1 MTHRPTFVTSA
12 DPDTPDDFAALAAQ
26 PIGYWSGVAHDAVI
40 RHIRDGMAG
49 VDITQPQ
56 WWILNQVTGAG
67 PAGRSRAE
75 LVERLGGTI
84 GVEPDEIGRA
94 ADSLLARGWLT
105 AGGEGD
111 GGGQGALRLT
121 DAGRAAKARTKELVD
136 RMRTEIHEGITD
148 EEYVGALRML
158 RRMIDN
164 VAAARGAV

>member
-1 MTHRPTFVTSA
+1 MTPHQPISPRPA
-12 DPDTPDDFAALAAQ
+12 DPAVPDDFAALAAQ

-49 VDITQPQ
+49 IDVTQPQ
-56 WWILNQVTGAG
+56 WWILNQVAGAG
-67 PAGRSRAE
+67 SAGRTRDE
-75 LVERLGGTI
+75 LVARLAGTI
-84 GVEPDEIGRA
+84 GVAPEEIARA

-105 AGGEGD
+105 AD
-111 GGGQGALRLT
+111 GPDALRLT

-148 EEYVGALRML
+148 EEYVGALRVL

-164 VAAARGAV
+164 VAAARGAA